1 METGGSGPARDED
14 GTFDVDVLVVG
25 SGFGGSVTALR
36 LAEKGYRVTVVEAGR
51 RFGPPPAV
59 AGGTASDGAADAG
72 PDKRDAGAVASPLP
86 RNSLDLRR
94 YLWLPWLGCH
104 GIQKITLLGRVLVL
118 SGAGVGGGSM
128 VYANTLY
135 RPLEPF
141 YADPQWAALTDWR
154 AELAPYYDQ
163 AERMLGVVTNPTTTY
178 ADEVFRAVAE
188 DMGVGDTFRLADVG
202 VYFGPPGRPAPGE
215 TADDPFFGGAGPR
228 RTGCLQ
234 CGECMSGCRHDAKNT
249 LDRNYLYLAERLGAT
264 VVPDTTIRSVT
275 PLPGGGYEVLG
286 EPAGAW
292 PAVTPWGRARARRR
306 RRGWRAEQVVFAA
319 GALGTQRLLLAM
331 RDAGRLPG
339 LSPRLG
345 HLTRTNSEA
354 ILGATTARPDRRITH
369 GVAIT
374 SSFYPDEHT
383 HVEPV
388 RYGVGSN
395 ALAPLASVMT
405 DGGGRVPRWLKFVGA
420 CLRRPHL
427 ALLAGLPW
435 RWSERTMISLVMQS
449 HDNSLVVRRRR
460 GPWGLSWLT
469 SSQGHGG
476 PNPAWI
482 PEGND
487 ATRRVAARL
496 GGFPA
501 GSITELANIPVTAHI
516 LGGTPIG
523 ASPERGVV
531 DAYQRVFGHPGLHVA
546 DGAAVTANLGVNPSL
561 TITAQAERAMSFWPN
576 RGEPDPRPV
585 LGAPYRRIEPVPPRS
600 PAVAATAPAAYRLPG
615 LPVVP
620 VGDLLRT
627 ARTPGA
633 GEGPAQA

>member
-1 METGGSGPARDED
+1 MADTSPVAAEGGS
-14 GTFDVDVLVVG
+14 FDVDVLVVG

-51 RFGPPPAV
+51 RFTPGPTAGQAAAV
-59 AGGTASDGAADAG
+59 
-72 PDKRDAGAVASPLP
+72 SPLP

-94 YLWLPWLGCH
+94 YLWMPWLGWH

-141 YADPQWAALTDWR
+141 YADPQWAGLADWR
-154 AELAPYYDQ
+154 SELAPYYDQ

-178 ADEVFRAVAE
+178 ADEIFRAAAE
-188 DMGVGDTFRLADVG
+188 DLGVGDTFRLADVG
-202 VYFGPPGRPAPGE
+202 VYFGPGGKPAPGE
-215 TADDPFFGGAGPR
+215 TADDPYFGGAGPR

-234 CGECMSGCRHDAKNT
+234 CGECMSGCRHGAKNT
-249 LDRNYLYLAERLGAT
+249 LDRNYLYLAERLGVT
-264 VVPDTTIRSVT
+264 VVPGTTVRTVT
-275 PLPGGGYEVLG
+275 PLPGGGYEVVG

-292 PAVTPWGRARARRR
+292 PALTPWGRARARGRR
-306 RRGWRAEQVVFAA
+306 RVWRAEQVVFAA
-319 GALGTQRLLLAM
+319 GSLGTQRLLLAM
-331 RDAGRLPG
+331 RDSSRLPA

-354 ILGATTARPDRRITH
+354 ILGATTMRADRRITQ

-374 SSFYPDEHT
+374 SSFYPNEHT

-405 DGGGRVPRWLKFVGA
+405 DGGGRVPRWLKYLGA
-420 CLRRPHL
+420 CLRRPHVAL
-427 ALLAGLPW
+427 AAALPW
-435 RWSERTMISLVMQS
+435 RWSERTMIALVMQS
-449 HDNSLVVRRRR
+449 RDNSLIVRRRR
-460 GPWGLSWLT
+460 GPLGLSWLT
-469 SSQGHGG
+469 SQQGHGE

-487 ATRRVAARL
+487 ATRRVAAHL
-496 GGFPA
+496 GGYPA
-501 GSITELANIPVTAHI
+501 GSVSELANIPITAHI

-523 ASPERGVV
+523 DSVEHGVI
-531 DAYQRVFGHPGLHVA
+531 DAYQRVYGHPGLHVA

-561 TITAQAERAMSFWPN
+561 TITAQAERAMAFWPN
-576 RGEPDPRPV
+576 KGEPDPRPP
-585 LGAPYRRIEPVPPRS
+585 LGATYRRLDPVLPGNPAVPP
-600 PAVAATAPAAYRLPG
+600 TAPGAYRIAG
-615 LPVVP
+615 LPVVTVVERP
-620 VGDLLRT
+620 RPASDEKP
-627 ARTPGA
+627 ARA
-633 GEGPAQA
+633 